1 MTINLP
7 PAPISQPP
15 NMVERDGAAKVIP
28 TLADWTDLDME
39 IDRLSSEK
47 IVM

>member
-7 PAPISQPP
+7 PAPIAQPP
-15 NMVERDGAAKVIP
+15 NVVERDGDAKVIP
-28 TLADWTDLDME
+28 SLADWTDLDME
-39 IDRLSSEK
+39 IDRLSSDK